1 MIIAHRGVSFNLPEN
16 SLPAFENSWSLGVD
30 GIEGDFHL
38 TKDGVIVC
46 IHDEDTKRVC
56 NITKV
61 VSHSTI
67 EDLKQLDLQYKGN
80 ENLNFKI
87 PTLDEVLQ
95 TIPNGKQ
102 IYIEIKC
109 GVEIISPLL
118 NQLSESNLN
127 IHNVV
132 IISFD
137 TQVIKVLRDSQPQY
151 KSLLLYSCEDNRDT
165 DELIADAMKI
175 NANGISTD
183 NETSQ
188 LMVEKIISSG
198 LEYHSWTID
207 DPEVARQLIQWGA
220 SSITTND
227 PETLIKQI

>member
-1 MIIAHRGVSFNLPEN
+1 M
-16 SLPAFENSWSLGVD
+16 
-30 GIEGDFHL
+30 
-38 TKDGVIVC
+38 
-46 IHDEDTKRVC
+46 
-56 NITKV
+56 
-61 VSHSTI
+61 
-67 EDLKQLDLQYKGN
+67 
-80 ENLNFKI
+80 
-87 PTLDEVLQ
+87 LQ

-183 NETSQ
+183 NKTSQ

-207 DPEVARQLIQWGA
+207 DPKVARQLIQWGA

>member
-1 MIIAHRGVSFNLPEN
+1 
-16 SLPAFENSWSLGVD
+16 
-30 GIEGDFHL
+30 
-38 TKDGVIVC
+38 
-46 IHDEDTKRVC
+46 
-56 NITKV
+56 
-61 VSHSTI
+61 
-67 EDLKQLDLQYKGN
+67 
-80 ENLNFKI
+80 
-87 PTLDEVLQ
+87 
-95 TIPNGKQ
+95 
-102 IYIEIKC
+102 
-109 GVEIISPLL
+109 
-118 NQLSESNLN
+118 
-127 IHNVV
+127 VV

-151 KSLLLYSCEDNRDT
+151 KSLLLYSCEDNRET
-165 DELIADAMKI
+165 DEVIADAMKI